1 VSAGNDVWG
10 DRTSGGPPRPFFG
23 SRWTPRPAHVR
34 ELDPG
39 SGLPAGFRAAGVA
52 AAIKPSGNPDVGLL
66 ICDSPQPASAARF
79 TATATPAAPVL
90 VSRERCRLDALRAVL
105 ANSGCANAA
114 TGRRGLDDA
123 AKTQGAAAMALG
135 VAPEEVALS
144 STGGISWYLPVDS
157 MLKGILAASSQLRP
171 DGDAAFQQ
179 AIQTTDAFEKRA
191 NLEVELASGT
201 VRLTAQC
208 KGAGMISPNFA
219 TMLCFVQTDAA
230 LAPDTADL
238 LLGVCVKRSFDRCSV
253 DGQLSTND
261 TALLMCS
268 GSSGVSVAPESEDEL
283 RFGEAL
289 DALLRT
295 LAIMMVADGEGA
307 RRIARALVRG
317 GHAEGVEMVAR
328 AIANSP
334 LVKTALHSADP
345 NWGRIVQAAGGA
357 LSSPAA
363 RDWFATPLPV
373 DLSIEGI
380 QVCSAGAAIPHD
392 QDALAQAVARTE
404 VEYEIT
410 LPGEGAETEV
420 FFSDLSHE
428 YVTVNA
434 EYTT

>member
-1 VSAGNDVWG
+1 
-10 DRTSGGPPRPFFG
+10 
-23 SRWTPRPAHVR
+23 VR

-52 AAIKPSGNPDVGLL
+52 AAIKPSGNPDVGVL
-66 ICDSPQPASAARF
+66 ICDSPQPVSAARF

-135 VAPEEVALS
+135 VAPEEVALG

-157 MLKGILAASSQLRP
+157 MLKGVLAASSQLRS

-268 GSSGVSVAPESEDEL
+268 GASGVSVAPESEDEL

-307 RRIARALVRG
+307 RRIARVLVRG
-317 GHAEGVEMVAR
+317 GHAEGVEAVAR

-363 RDWFATPLPV
+363 RGWFATPLAV

-380 QVCSAGAAIPHD
+380 QVCSAGAAIPYD
-392 QDALAQAVARTE
+392 EDALAQAVARTE